1 MACASPPLDSLGGQ
15 DAATPGS
22 AGRRRGYDRC
32 GRHLTRKILPL
43 RLAVLDVGSNTVHL
57 VVVDG
62 QPDGTFVPVARE
74 RETLRLAQAAFPV
87 MLLPEQALERLT
99 STVARMRARADELHA
114 DALVGFATS
123 AIREA
128 RNGVDA
134 LGRVREATGV
144 AIAVLPG
151 VEEARLTYLAARR
164 WTAFSARRL
173 LVIDIGGGSLE
184 VAAGDSDRPEITE
197 SLPLGATRL
206 SRRFVRSDPVHPD
219 ELVALRVHAL
229 ALLGP
234 LAERIRAHEHEV
246 VCATSKT
253 FRNLGRLARALP
265 EAPTPPHTFGFAG
278 VDGHT
283 APVLTREALDVVAGY
298 LATTTARQ
306 RSRLAGLDGLRAGNI
321 VAGSQVAALVMQA
334 FGLDQLVL
342 APWALREGVILE
354 ELGRRDAWASAV
366 PADDPRRRRA
376 VLDFARRHAWDEP
389 HSRNVT
395 TLALSLFDQTVPL
408 HRLGSAERS
417 LLEVAGLLHDVG
429 YAVSQSAHHKH
440 SLYLIRNADL
450 EGFTPRERDLVANIA
465 RYHRKALP
473 ADRHA
478 EYMALD
484 EADRTLVRRLGALLR
499 LADGLD
505 ADHFQVVEAVTVV
518 DHGDHVRLELRARDL
533 PDLDLWAAER
543 NGDLFELEFGRRVEP
558 VAVEVA

>member
-1 MACASPPLDSLGGQ
+1 
-15 DAATPGS
+15 
-22 AGRRRGYDRC
+22 
-32 GRHLTRKILPL
+32 L

-74 RETLRLAQAAFPV
+74 RETLRLAEAAFPA
-87 MLLPEQALERLT
+87 MLLPDQAVERLT
-99 STVARMRARADELHA
+99 ATVARMRLRADELHA

-134 LGRVREATGV
+134 LGQVRQATGV
-144 AIAVLPG
+144 TVAVLPG
-151 VEEARLTYLAARR
+151 VEEARLTFLAARR

-173 LVIDIGGGSLE
+173 LVVDIGGGSLE
-184 VAAGDSDRPEITE
+184 IAAGEGDRPEIAE

-206 SRRFVRSDPVHPD
+206 SRRFVRSDPVSPE

-246 VCATSKT
+246 ACATSKT
-253 FRNLGRLARALP
+253 FRNLGELARALP
-265 EAPTPPHTFGFAG
+265 EAPTPPHAFGFAG

-298 LATTTARQ
+298 LAGTTARQ
-306 RSRLAGLDGLRAGNI
+306 RSRLAALDELRARNV

-334 FGLDQLVL
+334 FGLRQLVL

-354 ELGRRDAWASAV
+354 ELARRDAWPPPE

-389 HSRNVT
+389 HCHRVT
-395 TLALSLFDQTVPL
+395 TLALSLFDQTGGL
-408 HRLGSAERS
+408 HGLGPAARD

-429 YAVSQSAHHKH
+429 YAVAQSAHHKH

-450 EGFTPRERDLVANIA
+450 DGFTPRERDLVANIA

-484 EADRTLVRRLGALLR
+484 EDDRTLVRRLAALLR

-505 ADHFQVVEAVTVV
+505 ADHFQVVEEATVV
-518 DHGDHVRLELRARDL
+518 DRGDTVRLELRARDM
-533 PDLDLWAAER
+533 PDLDMWAAER

>member
-1 MACASPPLDSLGGQ
+1 
-15 DAATPGS
+15 
-22 AGRRRGYDRC
+22 
-32 GRHLTRKILPL
+32 L

-74 RETLRLAQAAFPV
+74 RETLRLAEAAFPA

-99 STVARMRARADELHA
+99 GTVARMRARADELHA

-128 RNGVDA
+128 RNGVEV

-173 LVIDIGGGSLE
+173 LVVDIGGGSLE
-184 VAAGDSDRPEITE
+184 VAAGDGDRPEIAE

-206 SRRFVRSDPVHPD
+206 SRRFVRSDPVHPE

-253 FRNLGRLARALP
+253 FRNLGELARALP

-283 APVLTREALDVVAGY
+283 APVLTRETLDVVAGY

-306 RSRLAGLDGLRAGNI
+306 RSRLAGLDGLRAGNV

-354 ELGRRDAWASAV
+354 ELGRRDAWSSAE

-389 HSRNVT
+389 HCRNVT
-395 TLALSLFDQTVPL
+395 TLALSLFDQTGAL
-408 HRLGSAERS
+408 HGLGPAERS

-505 ADHFQVVEAVTVV
+505 ADHFQVVEAATVV
-518 DHGDHVRLELRARDL
+518 DHGDHVRLELRARDM

-558 VAVEVA
+558 VAVEVV

>member
-1 MACASPPLDSLGGQ
+1 M
-15 DAATPGS
+15 
-22 AGRRRGYDRC
+22 
-32 GRHLTRKILPL
+32 

-74 RETLRLAQAAFPV
+74 RETLRLAEAAFPA
-87 MLLPEQALERLT
+87 MLLPEEAVERLT
-99 STVARMRARADELHA
+99 ETVARMRARADGLHA

-128 RNGVDA
+128 RNGVEA
-134 LGRVREATGV
+134 LGRVRESTGV
-144 AIAVLPG
+144 AVTVLPG
-151 VEEARLTYLAARR
+151 VEEARLTYVAARR

-173 LVIDIGGGSLE
+173 LVVDIGGGSLE
-184 VAAGDSDRPEITE
+184 VAAGELDRPEIAE

-206 SRRFVRSDPVHPD
+206 SRRFVRSDPVHPE
-219 ELVALRVHAL
+219 ELVTLRVHAL

-234 LAERIRAHEHEV
+234 LAERIRAHPYEV

-253 FRNLGRLARALP
+253 FRNLGQLAWALP

-278 VDGHT
+278 IDGRT

-298 LATTTARQ
+298 LAATTARQ
-306 RSRLAGLDGLRAGNI
+306 RSRLAELDELRARGV
-321 VAGSQVAALVMQA
+321 VAGSQIAALVMQA
-334 FGLDQLVL
+334 FGLNQLVL
-342 APWALREGVILE
+342 APWALREGVILT
-354 ELGRRDAWASAV
+354 ELARRDPWPLAA
-366 PADDPRRRRA
+366 PPDDPRQRRA
-376 VLDFARRHAWDEP
+376 VLDFARRHTWDEA
-389 HSRNVT
+389 HARQVT
-395 TLALSLFDQTVPL
+395 TLALSLFDQTSAL
-408 HRLGSAERS
+408 HGLGQAERG

-429 YAVSQSAHHKH
+429 YAISQSDHHKH

-450 EGFTPRERDLVANIA
+450 DGFSARERDLVANIA

-484 EADRTLVRRLGALLR
+484 DDDRTLVRRLAALLR

-505 ADHFQVVEAVTVV
+505 ADHFQVVEAATVV
-518 DHGDHVRLELRARDL
+518 DRGDHLRLELRARDV
-533 PDLDLWAAER
+533 PDLAMWAAER
-543 NGDLFELEFGRRVEP
+543 NGDLFELEFGRHVEP
-558 VAVEVA
+558 VAIDVT

>member
-1 MACASPPLDSLGGQ
+1 
-15 DAATPGS
+15 
-22 AGRRRGYDRC
+22 
-32 GRHLTRKILPL
+32 L
-43 RLAVLDVGSNTVHL
+43 RLAVLDVGSNTIHL

-74 RETLRLAQAAFPV
+74 RETLRLAEAAFPT
-87 MLLPEQALERLT
+87 MLLPEEAVERLT
-99 STVARMRARADELHA
+99 DTVARMRARADALHA

-128 RNGVDA
+128 RNGVEA
-134 LGRVREATGV
+134 LGRVRESTGV
-144 AIAVLPG
+144 AVTVLPG
-151 VEEARLTYLAARR
+151 AEEARLTYLAARR

-173 LVIDIGGGSLE
+173 LVVDIGGGSLE
-184 VAAGDSDRPEITE
+184 VAAGETDRPDIAE

-206 SRRFVRSDPVHPD
+206 SRRFMRSDPVHPE

-234 LAERIRAHEHEV
+234 LAERIRAHPYEV

-253 FRNLGRLARALP
+253 FRNLGQLAKALP

-278 VDGHT
+278 VDGRT
-283 APVLTREALDVVAGY
+283 APMLTREALDVVAGY

-306 RSRLAGLDGLRAGNI
+306 RSRLAGLDALRARNV

-334 FGLDQLVL
+334 FGLNQLVL
-342 APWALREGVILE
+342 APWALREGVLLT
-354 ELGRRDAWASAV
+354 ELARRDPWPSEV
-366 PADDPRRRRA
+366 PPDNPRRRRS
-376 VLDFARRHAWDEP
+376 VLDFARRHTWDEA
-389 HSRNVT
+389 HARQVT
-395 TLALSLFDQTVPL
+395 TLALSLFDQTSAL
-408 HRLGSAERS
+408 HGLGPAERG

-429 YAVSQSAHHKH
+429 YAVAQSAHHKH
-440 SLYLIRNADL
+440 SLYLIRNAELD
-450 EGFTPRERDLVANIA
+450 GFTPRERDLIANIA

-484 EADRTLVRRLGALLR
+484 DDDRTLVRRLAALLR

-505 ADHFQVVEAVTVV
+505 ADHFQVVEAAAVV
-518 DHGDHVRLELRARDL
+518 EGGDHLRLELRARDL
-533 PDLDLWAAER
+533 PDLAMWAAER
-543 NGDLFELEFGRRVEP
+543 NGDLFELEFGRRIEP
-558 VAVEVA
+558 VAVEVT

>member
-1 MACASPPLDSLGGQ
+1 VQ
-15 DAATPGS
+15 
-22 AGRRRGYDRC
+22 
-32 GRHLTRKILPL
+32 PL

-62 QPDGTFVPVARE
+62 QLDGTFVPVARE
-74 RETLRLAQAAFPV
+74 RETLRLADAAFPA
-87 MLLPEQALERLT
+87 MLLPEQAVGRLAA
-99 STVARMRARADELHA
+99 TVARMRGRADELHA

-134 LGRVREATGV
+134 LGQVREATGV
-144 AIAVLPG
+144 AVAVLPG
-151 VEEARLTYLAARR
+151 AEEARLTYLAARR

-184 VAAGDSDRPEITE
+184 IAAGESDRPDLAE

-206 SRRFVRSDPVHPD
+206 SRRFVRSDPVHAE

-229 ALLGP
+229 GLLGP
-234 LAERIRAHEHEV
+234 LAERIRAHEHEI

-253 FRNLGRLARALP
+253 FRNLGELAKVLP
-265 EAPTPPHTFGFAG
+265 EAPTSPHAFGFAG
-278 VDGHT
+278 IDGQT

-298 LATTTARQ
+298 LAGTTARQ
-306 RSRLAGLDGLRAGNI
+306 RSRLAALDELRARNV

-334 FGLDQLVL
+334 FGLRQLVL

-354 ELGRRDAWASAV
+354 ELARRDAW
-366 PADDPRRRRA
+366 PPPEPGQDPRRRRA

-389 HSRNVT
+389 HCRRVT
-395 TLALSLFDQTVPL
+395 TLALSLFDQTATL
-408 HRLGSAERS
+408 HRLDLAARE

-429 YAVSQSAHHKH
+429 YAVAQSSHHKH

-450 EGFTPRERDLVANIA
+450 DAFTPRERDLVANIA

-473 ADRHA
+473 TDRHV

-484 EADRTLVRRLGALLR
+484 QDDRTLVRRLAALLR

-505 ADHFQVVEAVTVV
+505 ADHFQVVEEATVV
-518 DHGDHVRLELRARDL
+518 DRGDHLRLELRARDA
-533 PDLDLWAAER
+533 PDLDMWAAER
-543 NGDLFELEFGRRVEP
+543 NGDLFELEFGRRIEP
-558 VAVEVA
+558 IAVEVA

>member
-1 MACASPPLDSLGGQ
+1 VV
-15 DAATPGS
+15 
-22 AGRRRGYDRC
+22 
-32 GRHLTRKILPL
+32 

-62 QPDGTFVPVARE
+62 QPDGTFVAVARE
-74 RETLRLAQAAFPV
+74 RETLRLAEAALPT
-87 MLLPEQALERLT
+87 MLLPEEAVERLT
-99 STVARMRARADELHA
+99 ATVARMRDCADELHA

-144 AIAVLPG
+144 AVAVLPG

-173 LVIDIGGGSLE
+173 LVVDIGGGSLE
-184 VAAGDSDRPEITE
+184 IAAGELDRPQIAE

-206 SRRFVRSDPVHPD
+206 TRRFVHSDPVHPE

-234 LAERIRAHEHEV
+234 LAERIRAHEPEV
-246 VCATSKT
+246 ACATSKT

-265 EAPTPPHTFGFAG
+265 EAPPPAHAFGFAG
-278 VDGHT
+278 VDGQT

-298 LATTTARQ
+298 LAATTARQ
-306 RSRLAGLDGLRAGNI
+306 RSRLAGLDELRAGNV
-321 VAGSQVAALVMQA
+321 VAGSQVAALGMQA

-342 APWALREGVILE
+342 APWALREGVILT
-354 ELGRRDAWASAV
+354 ELARRNHGPPEPPDG
-366 PADDPRRRRA
+366 PRHRRA
-376 VLDFARRHAWDEP
+376 VLDFARRHAWDEA
-389 HSRNVT
+389 HARQVT
-395 TLALSLFDQTVPL
+395 ALALSLFDQTSAL
-408 HRLGSAERS
+408 HRLGPAERG

-429 YAVSQSAHHKH
+429 FAVSQSSHHKH

-450 EGFTPRERDLVANIA
+450 DGFSARERDLVANIA

-484 EADRTLVRRLGALLR
+484 DDDRTTVRRLAALLR

-505 ADHFQVVEAVTVV
+505 ADHFQVVEAATVV
-518 DHGDHVRLELRARDL
+518 DRGDHLRLELRARDT
-533 PDLDLWAAER
+533 PDQEMWAAER
-543 NGDLFELEFGRRVEP
+543 NGDLFELEFGRSVQP
-558 VAVEVA
+558 VATEVT

>member
-1 MACASPPLDSLGGQ
+1 
-15 DAATPGS
+15 
-22 AGRRRGYDRC
+22 
-32 GRHLTRKILPL
+32 L
-43 RLAVLDVGSNTVHL
+43 RLAVLDVGSNTLHL

-74 RETLRLAQAAFPV
+74 RETLRLAEAAFPA
-87 MLLPEQALERLT
+87 MLLPEEAVERLT
-99 STVARMRARADELHA
+99 DTVARMRARADALHA

-128 RNGVDA
+128 RNGVEA
-134 LGRVREATGV
+134 LGRVRESTGV
-144 AIAVLPG
+144 AVTVLPG

-173 LVIDIGGGSLE
+173 LVVDIGGGSLE
-184 VAAGDSDRPEITE
+184 VAAGELDRPAMAE

-206 SRRFVRSDPVHPD
+206 SRRFVRSDPVHPE

-234 LAERIRAHEHEV
+234 LAERVRAYPYEV

-253 FRNLGRLARALP
+253 FRNLGQLARALP

-278 VDGHT
+278 IDGRT

-298 LATTTARQ
+298 LAATTARQ
-306 RSRLAGLDGLRAGNI
+306 RSRLAGLDELRARSV
-321 VAGSQVAALVMQA
+321 VAGSQIAALVMQA
-334 FGLDQLVL
+334 FGLNQLVL
-342 APWALREGVILE
+342 APWALREGVIFT
-354 ELGRRDAWASAV
+354 ELARRDPWPSTA
-366 PADDPRRRRA
+366 PPDDPRQRRA
-376 VLDFARRHAWDEP
+376 VLDFARRHTWDEA
-389 HSRNVT
+389 HARQVT
-395 TLALSLFDQTVPL
+395 TLALSLFDQTSAL
-408 HRLGSAERS
+408 HGLGPAERG

-429 YAVSQSAHHKH
+429 YAISQSDHHKH
-440 SLYLIRNADL
+440 SLYLIRNANLD
-450 EGFTPRERDLVANIA
+450 GFSARERDLVANIA

-484 EADRTLVRRLGALLR
+484 DDDRTLVRRLAALLR

-505 ADHFQVVEAVTVV
+505 ADHFQVVEAATVV
-518 DHGDHVRLELRARDL
+518 DQGDHLRLELRARDV
-533 PDLDLWAAER
+533 PDLAMWAAER
-543 NGDLFELEFGRRVEP
+543 NGDLFELEFGRHIEP
-558 VAVEVA
+558 VAVDVT

>member
-1 MACASPPLDSLGGQ
+1 
-15 DAATPGS
+15 
-22 AGRRRGYDRC
+22 
-32 GRHLTRKILPL
+32 L

-74 RETLRLAQAAFPV
+74 RETLRLAEAAFPA
-87 MLLPEQALERLT
+87 MLLPEEAVERLID
-99 STVARMRARADELHA
+99 TVARMRARADALHA

-128 RNGVDA
+128 RNGVEA
-134 LGRVREATGV
+134 LGRVRESTGV
-144 AIAVLPG
+144 AVTVLPG

-173 LVIDIGGGSLE
+173 LVVDIGGGSLE
-184 VAAGDSDRPEITE
+184 VAAGELDRPEIAE

-206 SRRFVRSDPVHPD
+206 SRRFVRSDPVHPE

-234 LAERIRAHEHEV
+234 LAERIRAHPYEV

-253 FRNLGRLARALP
+253 FRNLGQLARALP

-278 VDGHT
+278 IDGRT

-298 LATTTARQ
+298 LAATTARQ
-306 RSRLAGLDGLRAGNI
+306 RSRLAGLDELRARSV
-321 VAGSQVAALVMQA
+321 VAGSQIAALVMQA
-334 FGLDQLVL
+334 FGLIQLVL
-342 APWALREGVILE
+342 APWALREGVILT
-354 ELGRRDAWASAV
+354 ELARRDPWPSA
-366 PADDPRRRRA
+366 PPPDDRRRRRA
-376 VLDFARRHAWDEP
+376 VLDFARRHTWDEA
-389 HSRNVT
+389 HARQVT
-395 TLALSLFDQTVPL
+395 TLALSLFDQTSAL
-408 HRLGSAERS
+408 HGLGPAERG

-429 YAVSQSAHHKH
+429 YAISQSDHHKH

-450 EGFTPRERDLVANIA
+450 DGLSARERDLVANIA

-478 EYMALD
+478 EYMALED
-484 EADRTLVRRLGALLR
+484 DDRTLVRRLAALLR

-505 ADHFQVVEAVTVV
+505 ADHFQVVEAATVV
-518 DHGDHVRLELRARDL
+518 DRGDHLRLELRARDV
-533 PDLDLWAAER
+533 PDLAMWAAER
-543 NGDLFELEFGRRVEP
+543 NGDLFELEFGRHIEP
-558 VAVEVA
+558 VAVDVT

>member
-1 MACASPPLDSLGGQ
+1 M
-15 DAATPGS
+15 
-22 AGRRRGYDRC
+22 
-32 GRHLTRKILPL
+32 

-57 VVVDG
+57 AVVDG

-74 RETLRLAQAAFPV
+74 RETLRLAEAAFPA
-87 MLLPEQALERLT
+87 MLLPDEAVERLT
-99 STVARMRARADELHA
+99 ATVARMRARADELRA

-128 RNGVDA
+128 RNGLEA

-144 AIAVLPG
+144 GVAVLPG
-151 VEEARLTYLAARR
+151 VEEARLTYLATRR

-173 LVIDIGGGSLE
+173 LVLDIGGGSLE
-184 VAAGDSDRPEITE
+184 IAAGEGDRPELAE

-234 LAERIRAHEHEV
+234 LADRIRAQEHEV

-253 FRNLGRLARALP
+253 FRNLGEIARALP
-265 EAPTPPHTFGFAG
+265 EAPTPPHAFGFAG
-278 VDGHT
+278 VDGQT

-298 LATTTARQ
+298 LAGTTARQ
-306 RSRLAGLDGLRAGNI
+306 RSRLAGLDALRAGNA

-334 FGLDQLVL
+334 FGLRQLVL
-342 APWALREGVILE
+342 APWALREGVILDH
-354 ELGRRDAWASAV
+354 LARHHDPGR
-366 PADDPRRRRA
+366 PAGPSDDPRRRRA

-389 HSRNVT
+389 HCRQVT
-395 TLALSLFDQTVPL
+395 ALALSLFDQTLAL
-408 HRLGSAERS
+408 HGLGPAERG

-429 YAVSQSAHHKH
+429 YAVAQSAHHKH

-450 EGFTPRERDLVANIA
+450 DGFSPRERDLVANVA

-473 ADRHA
+473 SDRHA

-484 EADRTLVRRLGALLR
+484 DRDRGVARKLAALLR
-499 LADGLD
+499 VADGLD
-505 ADHFQVVEAVTVV
+505 ADHFQVVEGVTVA
-518 DHGDHVRLELRARDL
+518 DADADGLVRLELRARDV
-533 PDLDLWAAER
+533 PDLDMWAAER

>member
-1 MACASPPLDSLGGQ
+1 
-15 DAATPGS
+15 
-22 AGRRRGYDRC
+22 
-32 GRHLTRKILPL
+32 L

-62 QPDGTFVPVARE
+62 QPDGTFVPVAGE
-74 RETLRLAQAAFPV
+74 RETLRLAEAAFPA
-87 MLLPEQALERLT
+87 MLLPEQAVTRLT
-99 STVARMRARADELHA
+99 ATVAKMRARADELGA

-144 AIAVLPG
+144 AVAVLPG

-164 WTAFSARRL
+164 WTTFSAHRL
-173 LVIDIGGGSLE
+173 LVVDIGGGSLE
-184 VAAGDSDRPEITE
+184 IAAGEGDRPELAE

-206 SRRFVRSDPVHPD
+206 TRRFIHSDPVRPD

-234 LAERIRAHEHEV
+234 LAERLRAREHEV

-253 FRNLGRLARALP
+253 FRNLGELASSLP
-265 EAPTPPHTFGFAG
+265 EAPTSSHAFGFAG
-278 VDGHT
+278 IDGQT
-283 APVLTREALDVVAGY
+283 APVLTREALDVIAGY
-298 LATTTARQ
+298 LAGTTARQ
-306 RSRLAGLDGLRAGNI
+306 RSRLAALSELRARNV

-334 FGLDQLVL
+334 FGLRQLVL

-354 ELGRRDAWASAV
+354 ELARRDPWPPAG
-366 PADDPRRRRA
+366 PADDRRRRRA
-376 VLDFARRHAWDEP
+376 VVDFARWHAWDEP
-389 HSRNVT
+389 HCRKVT
-395 TLALSLFDQTVPL
+395 SLALSLFDQTAAL
-408 HRLGSAERS
+408 HGLGRTERE

-429 YAVSQSAHHKH
+429 FAVAQSAHHKH

-450 EGFTPRERDLVANIA
+450 DGFTPRERDLVANIA
-465 RYHRKALP
+465 RYHRRALP
-473 ADRHA
+473 AERHA
-478 EYMALD
+478 EYMALE
-484 EADRTLVRRLGALLR
+484 EADRALVRRLAALLR

-505 ADHFQVVEAVTVV
+505 ADHFQVVESVHVV
-518 DHGDHVRLELRARDL
+518 DRGDHVRLELRARDA
-533 PDLDLWAAER
+533 PDLDMWAAER

>member
-1 MACASPPLDSLGGQ
+1 V
-15 DAATPGS
+15 
-22 AGRRRGYDRC
+22 
-32 GRHLTRKILPL
+32 

-62 QPDGTFVPVARE
+62 QPDGAFVPVAHE
-74 RETLRLAQAAFPV
+74 RETLRLAEAALPAMV
-87 MLLPEQALERLT
+87 LPEEAVERLIA
-99 STVARMRARADELHA
+99 TVVRMRDCADELRA

-144 AIAVLPG
+144 AVTVLPG
-151 VEEARLTYLAARR
+151 AQEARLTYLAARR

-173 LVIDIGGGSLE
+173 LVVDIGGGSLE
-184 VAAGDSDRPEITE
+184 VAAGESDRPQIAE

-206 SRRFVRSDPVHPD
+206 TRRFVRSDPVHPD

-234 LAERIRAHEHEV
+234 LAETIRTHEHEV

-253 FRNLGRLARALP
+253 FRNLGELARSLP
-265 EAPTPPHTFGFAG
+265 EAPASPHAFGFAG
-278 VDGHT
+278 IDGQT

-298 LATTTARQ
+298 LAGTTARQ
-306 RSRLAGLDGLRAGNI
+306 RSRLAALSELRAGNV

-342 APWALREGVILE
+342 APWALREGVILT
-354 ELGRRDAWASAV
+354 ELARRNHGPPEPPDG
-366 PADDPRRRRA
+366 PRHRRA
-376 VLDFARRHAWDEP
+376 VLDFARRHAWDEA
-389 HSRNVT
+389 HCRRVT
-395 TLALSLFDQTVPL
+395 TLALSLFDQTSAL
-408 HRLGSAERS
+408 HGLGPAERG

-429 YAVSQSAHHKH
+429 YAVSHSAHHKH

-450 EGFTPRERDLVANIA
+450 DGFSARERDLVANVA

-484 EADRTLVRRLGALLR
+484 DDDRSLVRRLAALLR

-505 ADHFQVVEAVTVV
+505 ADHFQVVEAATVV
-518 DHGDHVRLELRARDL
+518 DRGDHLRLELRARDV
-533 PDLDLWAAER
+533 PDLAMWAAER
-543 NGDLFELEFGRRVEP
+543 NGDLFELEFGRRVQP
-558 VAVEVA
+558 VAVEVT

>member
-1 MACASPPLDSLGGQ
+1 
-15 DAATPGS
+15 
-22 AGRRRGYDRC
+22 
-32 GRHLTRKILPL
+32 L

-62 QPDGTFVPVARE
+62 QPDGTFITVARE
-74 RETLRLAQAAFPV
+74 RETLRLAEASFPT
-87 MLLPEQALERLT
+87 MLLPEEAVERLT
-99 STVARMRARADELHA
+99 DTMARMRAQADELHA

-128 RNGVDA
+128 RNGLDA
-134 LGRVREATGV
+134 LGQVRKATGV
-144 AIAVLPG
+144 AVTVLPG

-173 LVIDIGGGSLE
+173 LVVDIGGGSLE
-184 VAAGDSDRPEITE
+184 VAAGETDLPEIAE

-206 SRRFVRSDPVHPD
+206 SRRFVRSDPVDPE

-234 LAERIRAHEHEV
+234 LSERIRAHDHEV

-253 FRNLGRLARALP
+253 FRNLGQLARVLP
-265 EAPTPPHTFGFAG
+265 EAPTPPHAFGFAG
-278 VDGHT
+278 IDGQT
-283 APVLTREALDVVAGY
+283 APVLTRETLDVVAGY

-306 RSRLAGLDGLRAGNI
+306 RSRLAGLDQLRARNI

-334 FGLDQLVL
+334 FGLRQLVL

-354 ELGRRDAWASAV
+354 ELARRDPWPSAA
-366 PADDPRRRRA
+366 PSDDPRRRRA

-389 HSRNVT
+389 HCRRVT
-395 TLALSLFDQTVPL
+395 TLALSLFDQTEQL
-408 HRLGSAERS
+408 HGLGPAARD

-450 EGFTPRERDLVANIA
+450 DGFTPRERDLVANIA

-473 ADRHA
+473 ADRHP

-484 EADRTLVRRLGALLR
+484 DDDRTLVQRLAALLR

-518 DHGDHVRLELRARDL
+518 DRGDHLRLELQARDT
-533 PDLDLWAAER
+533 PDLDMWAAER
-543 NGDLFELEFGRRVEP
+543 NGDLFELEFGRRIQP
-558 VAVEVA
+558 IAVEVA

>member
-1 MACASPPLDSLGGQ
+1 MPAAEVQGRWSRVGSL
-15 DAATPGS
+15 
-22 AGRRRGYDRC
+22 C
-32 GRHLTRKILPL
+32 RHLDRKVQPL

-62 QPDGTFVPVARE
+62 QPDGTFVTVARE
-74 RETLRLAQAAFPV
+74 RETLRLAEAAFPA
-87 MLLPEQALERLT
+87 MLLPSEAVERLT
-99 STVARMRARADELHA
+99 ATVARMRGRADELHA
-114 DALVGFATS
+114 EALVGFATS

-128 RNGVDA
+128 RNGIDA

-144 AIAVLPG
+144 AITVLPG
-151 VEEARLTYLAARR
+151 VEEARLTFLAARR

-184 VAAGDSDRPEITE
+184 VAAGETERPEIAE

-206 SRRFVRSDPVHPD
+206 SRRFVRSDPVQAE

-234 LAERIRAHEHEV
+234 LAERIRAREYEV
-246 VCATSKT
+246 ACATSKT
-253 FRNLGRLARALP
+253 FRNLGQLARVLP
-265 EAPTPPHTFGFAG
+265 EVPTPPHAFGFAG
-278 VDGHT
+278 VDGQT

-298 LATTTARQ
+298 LAATTARQ
-306 RSRLAGLDGLRAGNI
+306 RSRLAGLGELRARNV

-334 FGLDQLVL
+334 FGLRELVL
-342 APWALREGVILE
+342 APWALREGVILN
-354 ELGRRDAWASAV
+354 ELARRDSWP
-366 PADDPRRRRA
+366 PAAPSHDPRRHRA
-376 VLDFARRHAWDEP
+376 VLDFARRHAWDEA
-389 HSRNVT
+389 HCRQVT
-395 TLALSLFDQTVPL
+395 ALALSLFDQTEQL
-408 HRLGSAERS
+408 HGLGPAARD

-450 EGFTPRERDLVANIA
+450 DGFTSRERDVVANVA

-478 EYMALD
+478 DYMALD
-484 EADRTLVRRLGALLR
+484 DDDRTLVRRLAALLR

-505 ADHFQVVEAVTVV
+505 ADHFQVVEAATVV
-518 DHGDHVRLELRARDL
+518 DRGDHLRLELRARDA
-533 PDLDLWAAER
+533 PDLDMWAAER
-543 NGDLFELEFGRRVEP
+543 NGDLFELEFGRRIEP
-558 VAVEVA
+558 VAVDVA

>member
-1 MACASPPLDSLGGQ
+1 M
-15 DAATPGS
+15 
-22 AGRRRGYDRC
+22 
-32 GRHLTRKILPL
+32 

-74 RETLRLAQAAFPV
+74 RETLRLAEAAFPS
-87 MLLPEQALERLT
+87 MLLPEEAVERLT
-99 STVARMRARADELHA
+99 ATVARMRDCADEFHA

-128 RNGVDA
+128 RNGVEA
-134 LGRVREATGV
+134 LGQVREATGV
-144 AIAVLPG
+144 AVAVLPG
-151 VEEARLTYLAARR
+151 AQEARLTYLAARR
-164 WTAFSARRL
+164 WTAHSAHRL
-173 LVIDIGGGSLE
+173 LVVDIGGGSLE
-184 VAAGDSDRPEITE
+184 VAAGERDRPEIAE

-206 SRRFVRSDPVHPD
+206 SRRFVRTDPADPD

-234 LAERIRAHEHEV
+234 LADRIRAHDHDV

-253 FRNLGRLARALP
+253 FRNLGELARALP
-265 EAPTPPHTFGFAG
+265 EAPTPPHAFGFAG
-278 VDGHT
+278 VDGQT

-298 LATTTARQ
+298 LAATTARQ
-306 RSRLAGLDGLRAGNI
+306 RSRLTGLDALRVGNI

-334 FGLDQLVL
+334 FGPDQLVL
-342 APWALREGVILE
+342 APWALREGVILT
-354 ELGRRDAWASAV
+354 ELARRNHGPPEPPDS
-366 PADDPRRRRA
+366 PRRHRA
-376 VLDFARRHAWDEP
+376 VLDFARRHAWDEA
-389 HSRNVT
+389 HARRVT
-395 TLALSLFDQTVPL
+395 ALALSLYDQTGAL
-408 HRLGSAERS
+408 HGLGPAERG

-429 YAVSQSAHHKH
+429 SAVSQSAHHKH

-450 EGFTPRERDLVANIA
+450 DGFTPRERDLIANVA

-473 ADRHA
+473 ADRHGD
-478 EYMALD
+478 YMALD
-484 EADRTLVRRLGALLR
+484 DADRTLVRRLAALLR

-505 ADHFQVVEAVTVV
+505 ADHFQVVEEATVV
-518 DHGDHVRLELRARDL
+518 DQDDFLRLELRARDT

-558 VAVEVA
+558 VAVEVT